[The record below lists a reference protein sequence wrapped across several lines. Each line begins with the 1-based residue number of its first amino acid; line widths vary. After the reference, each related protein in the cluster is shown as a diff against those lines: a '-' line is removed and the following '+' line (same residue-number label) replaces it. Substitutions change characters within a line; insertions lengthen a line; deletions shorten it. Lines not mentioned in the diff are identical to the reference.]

1 MGDLNLAE
9 DDKACVFGGDVA
21 ATFDEDEWD
30 ALKEMHFQPLLPPG
44 QPTNMHPPASGTHA
58 LGGWQNFE

>member
-30 ALKEMHFQPLLPPG
+30 ALKEMHFQPLLPP
-44 QPTNMHPPASGTHA
+44 ASGTHA